1 MRPAHLDLGQRG
13 EDAAAE
19 LLRAKGWRVLEHNV
33 RLGRLELDLVCED
46 GDTLVFVEVK
56 SRGTGALGSP
66 ADGLTPQKCERL
78 LRAARQYLSERELWH
93 RSCRFDLVAV
103 SEGGGANGVGV
114 ASAGIASDGGIRAE
128 HMENVLSAEDVALA
142 ESGKKT
148 GSKTGG
154 WQPW

>member
-1 MRPAHLDLGQRG
+1 M
-13 EDAAAE
+13 
-19 LLRAKGWRVLEHNV
+19 LERNV

-56 SRGTGALGSP
+56 TRGVGALGSP

-103 SEGGGANGVGV
+103 VEGDGA
-114 ASAGIASDGGIRAE
+114 IWTE
-128 HMENVLSAEDVALA
+128 HMKNVLSAEDVALA
-142 ESGKKT
+142 RVGNKK
-148 GSKTGG
+148 GG

>member
-1 MRPAHLDLGQRG
+1 MKPAHLDLGQRG

-19 LLRAKGWRVLEHNV
+19 LLRAKGWRVLERNV

-56 SRGTGALGSP
+56 SRGVGALGSP

-103 SEGGGANGVGV
+103 AEGGKDKG
-114 ASAGIASDGGIRAE
+114 SIRTE

-142 ESGKKT
+142 QRGTKAGKKT
-148 GSKTGG
+148 TG